1 MSTPVLNNGL
11 FLRDTNYKVSS
22 HVDSYHLVNMLKSSE
37 PMDLGPVDL
46 WAMSQKVEM
55 PLYQMASFG
64 GKNTILVDNPR
75 GEYKWQTPVVQDLP
89 YIVENI
95 ETGNNLLGQ
104 DGTTFKIKLNKRS
117 FGHGDIITYDKY
129 KGEELFITAD
139 DILPAGDGFIYTVQL
154 VNKNNVASLDKAYL
168 KPGTKFFRK
177 GSARGEYGEK
187 FSDIGELSAGF
198 REYYNFVGG
207 AEAHVHYSVSSRA
220 EMMMK
225 GGMNADGTVPVTEI
239 WRSFDANIAKDPSL
253 TNIDAMVSKMGKDY
267 IKKAYDNG
275 DLSRTFVTKMEAA
288 HLSKIANDIETYL
301 MWGKGGRIKQDG
313 PDDIRLSVGL
323 WDQLDNSFKRIYNK
337 SGFSLELFRSEI
349 FNFYNGKV
357 DFKGPDPS
365 RQIIVQTGMAGM
377 KMVNEAIKK
386 EAFNIAGASAGQN
399 NALFTDM
406 SKAGIGA
413 ISGNN
418 AMDLN
423 FGFAFTSYT
432 IPFLANV
439 KFVLNPAFDNVHTND
454 IENPII
460 DGFPLSSYNFIVFDI
475 TDNTNDNIFLL
486 KMKWD
491 SELKWFY
498 QNGTMDYMGRSQ
510 GFASVGNFNGYRVF
524 MSQMMPSIW
533 VKDPTKVLKIVMRN
547 PITGGSF

>member
-1 MSTPVLNNGL
+1 MATPVLNNGM
-11 FLRDTNYKVSS
+11 FLRDTSYSASS
-22 HVDSYHLVNMLKSSE
+22 HVDSYHLVNMLGDSK

-46 WAMSQKVEM
+46 WAMTQKVEM

-64 GKNTILVDNPR
+64 GKNTIEVDNAR
-75 GEYKWQTPVVQDLP
+75 GEYKWQTPIIQDLP
-89 YIVENI
+89 YVTENI
-95 ETGNNLLGQ
+95 EAGSSNLGI
-104 DGTTFKIKLNKRS
+104 DGTSFKIKLNKRS

-129 KGEELFITAD
+129 NGLELYITAE
-139 DILPAGDGFIYTVQL
+139 DILPSADGFIYTVEL
-154 VNKNNVASLDKAYL
+154 VNNNSSAVIDAKYL
-168 KPGTKFFRK
+168 AAGTKYFRK

-187 FSDIGELSAGF
+187 FSDLGELSNGF

-207 AEAHVHYSVSSRA
+207 ADAHVHYSVSSRA
-220 EMMMK
+220 EMMLK
-225 GGMNADGTVPVTEI
+225 GGLNADGTVPVTEI
-239 WRSFDANIAKDPSL
+239 WRSFDTALDPAIAS
-253 TNIDAMVSKMGKDY
+253 IDDMAKKMGKDY
-267 IKKAYDNG
+267 VKKAYENG
-275 DLSRTFVTKMEAA
+275 SLSRTFVTKMEAA
-288 HLSKIANDIETYL
+288 HLTKIATDIETYV

-323 WDQLDNSFKRIYNK
+323 WEQLDNSYKRIYNK
-337 SGFSLELFRSEI
+337 SSFSLDLFKSEI

-357 DFKGPDPS
+357 EFKGPDPQ
-365 RQIIVQTGMAGM
+365 RQIIVQTGLAGM
-377 KMVNEAIKK
+377 KLVNAAILAEA
-386 EAFNIAGASAGQN
+386 NGAGLTGGKIE
-399 NALFTDM
+399 LG
-406 SKAGIGA
+406 KGGINA
-413 ISGNN
+413 ISGS
-418 AMDLN
+418 AMDLD

-439 KFVLNPAFDNVHTND
+439 KFVINPAFDNVHTND

-486 KMKWD
+486 KQKWD

-510 GFASVGNFNGYRVF
+510 GFASSGTFNGYRVM
-524 MSQMMPSIW
+524 MSQAMPAIW

-547 PITGGSF
+547 PVTGGSF